1 MKLNLAVAKGK
12 TNHDDEAD
20 EEDEESEHDDQG
32 DATMR
37 GDTVG
42 SEAASAE
49 QRPMQLATEEQLPVL
64 GEDSSHSDTGAQPQ
78 QQQEQQWQEEE
89 IQSLLLQP
97 KRLAALLKDP
107 QQLQQVLVQY
117 PSLAPLLQQ
126 KLQEL
131 FGGAGGGTA

>member
-32 DATMR
+32 DATMG

-42 SEAASAE
+42 SEAGSAE
-49 QRPMQLATEEQLPVL
+49 QRPMRLATEEQLPVL
-64 GEDSSHSDTGAQPQ
+64 GEDSSHSDTGAQP

>member
-32 DATMR
+32 DATMG

-42 SEAASAE
+42 SEAGSAE

-64 GEDSSHSDTGAQPQ
+64 GEDSSHSDTGAQP

>member
-32 DATMR
+32 DATMG

-78 QQQEQQWQEEE
+78 QQQEQQSVQDPPPLPAAEDQPNSEKDEKQEQQQGE
-89 IQSLLLQP
+89 QP
-97 KRLAALLKDP
+97 GLPSSFVGHRL
-107 QQLQQVLVQY
+107 
-117 PSLAPLLQQ
+117 
-126 KLQEL
+126 
-131 FGGAGGGTA
+131 F